1 MRRGAASEMKSD
13 EPNDLIPM
21 WAAKDLLHVSL
32 HVMQRLVRTGVLRQ
46 FPHPLDIRQ
55 KLVSRR
61 EALAL
66 KPRLYVSNSP
76 YAAN

>member
-1 MRRGAASEMKSD
+1 MKSD

-55 KLVSRR
+55 KLVSRK
-61 EALAL
+61 EALSL
-66 KPRLYVSNSP
+66 KPRLYVDKK
-76 YAAN
+76 AATARAKSV